1 MALDENC
8 LVVVICE
15 VSGGDSWRSIQDAVE
30 VNALNSLQIFLFV
43 VGNLIGLKFGVPY
56 RVSLIEIGGLV
67 VISWGQVK
75 HLEFL
80 RLAAVNFD
88 LLFAPI

>member
-56 RVSLIEIGGLV
+56 
-67 VISWGQVK
+67 
-75 HLEFL
+75 
-80 RLAAVNFD
+80 
-88 LLFAPI
+88 